1 MQTTDTSP
9 MNLIRVSIKPA
20 ALALAVSLA
29 LGGLVLPAI
38 APAQVAPAA
47 APAAVQS
54 PQQIVQQIADQM
66 GAALKGHRRE
76 YKQDKS
82 KLVAVINGILL
93 PHFDTTYAALLVLGR
108 YARTATPQQVD
119 EFRQAFYNALIDRY
133 AEGLVNYRQ
142 GRVTILPGRPPSD
155 GGRRDI
161 VRTEVNLD
169 DGKKVAVDYVFRRD
183 SEGQW
188 KAFDVVIEGISYIA
202 AYRSQVGEEIRR
214 TSLDALIKRL
224 QSEGGKAIDT
234 MKKQSARG

>member
-1 MQTTDTSP
+1 MQTTDLSP
-9 MNLIRVSIKPA
+9 MNSIRASLKPA
-20 ALALAVSLA
+20 ALALATSLA

-38 APAQVAPAA
+38 ALAQAAPAA
-47 APAAVQS
+47 APAAAQS

-66 GAALKGHRRE
+66 GTALKGHRQE
-76 YKQDKS
+76 YKKDKS
-82 KLVAVINGILL
+82 KLVAVINSILL

-108 YARTATPQQVD
+108 YARTATPQQID

-133 AEGLVNYRQ
+133 AEGLVNYRE
-142 GRVTILPGRPPSD
+142 GRVTILPGRPASD
-155 GGRRDI
+155 RGRRDI
-161 VRTEVNLD
+161 VRTEVALD
-169 DGKKVAVDYVFRRD
+169 DGRKIAVDYVFRRD

-234 MKKQSARG
+234 MKKQSAQG

>member
-1 MQTTDTSP
+1 MQTTDLSP
-9 MNLIRVSIKPA
+9 MNSIRASLKPV
-20 ALALAVSLA
+20 ALALATSLA

-38 APAQVAPAA
+38 ALAQAAPAA
-47 APAAVQS
+47 APAAAQS

-66 GAALKGHRRE
+66 GTALKGHRRE

-82 KLVAVINGILL
+82 KLVAVINSILL

-108 YARTATPQQVD
+108 YARTATPQQIG

-142 GRVTILPGRPPSD
+142 GRVTILPGRPASD
-155 GGRRDI
+155 RGRRDI
-161 VRTEVNLD
+161 VRTEVALD
-169 DGKKVAVDYVFRRD
+169 DGRKIAVDYVFRRD

-234 MKKQSARG
+234 MKKRGAQG